1 MDYYNPQIKHIIS
14 KTLSDNYD
22 YVLPEDKLQTWAL
35 ALSEYS
41 LDTVVVAFK
50 LYMKDNKAF
59 KPNLASIRG
68 YCMEIHAQ
76 DLQFEAERFADALI
90 DACEN
95 ISLECPLDFHSNTAH
110 NAIQMMGGWANID
123 RHYTNQTKLREDFIN
138 RFLKCAYLDLP
149 YVAELEG
156 CQTDSPYYPKYELQG
171 SVWVPVRR
179 TNEQ

>member
-22 YVLPEDKLQTWAL
+22 YVLPEDKLQTWTQ

>member
-22 YVLPEDKLQTWAL
+22 YVLPEDKLRTWTQ

-41 LDTVVVAFK
+41 LDTVIVAFK